1 MPATVEKSSTLVR
14 ETLPG
19 GRILGRVFW
28 LLVIAVVSGFAY
40 SISLL
45 CSQGGGRGGVD
56 ANGNY
61 LDENGNRTTDPPLEV
76 NAVLHANPAIPVL
89 LAVIVLVAIILVLR
103 VAHDERS
110 ALRIL
115 NVTMIVVPVVAV
127 CSVVVGYVWFFAM
140 PLDYWTGSGAHFLG
154 FPFASVEI
162 AIQPM
167 TNT

>member
-1 MPATVEKSSTLVR
+1 MPAAVEKPSPLVR
-14 ETLPG
+14 ETSPG
-19 GRILGRVFW
+19 AWMLGRVFW
-28 LLVIAVVSGFAY
+28 LLLVAVVSGFAY

-45 CSQGGGRGGVD
+45 GSHGGGRGGVD

-61 LDENGNRTTDPPLEV
+61 LDENGNRTTAPPLEV

-89 LAVIVLVAIILVLR
+89 LAVIVLGAIILVLR
-103 VAHDERS
+103 VARDERS

-115 NVTMIVVPVVAV
+115 NATMIVVPVVAV

-154 FPFASVEI
+154 FPFASVDI
-162 AIQPM
+162 TVQPM
-167 TNT
+167 ANP

>member
-1 MPATVEKSSTLVR
+1 MRATVEKPSILVR

-19 GRILGRVFW
+19 ARMLGRVFW
-28 LLVIAVVSGFAY
+28 LLVVAVVSGFAY

-45 CSQGGGRGGVD
+45 GSHGGGHGGVD

-61 LDENGNRTTDPPLEV
+61 LDANGNPTTTPSLEV

-89 LAVIVLVAIILVLR
+89 LAVIALVAIILVLR

-115 NVTMIVVPVVAV
+115 NVAIILVPVVAV
-127 CSVVVGYVWFFAM
+127 CCVVVGYVWFFAM

-154 FPFASVEI
+154 FPFASVDITVQPI
-162 AIQPM
+162 ANP
-167 TNT
+167 